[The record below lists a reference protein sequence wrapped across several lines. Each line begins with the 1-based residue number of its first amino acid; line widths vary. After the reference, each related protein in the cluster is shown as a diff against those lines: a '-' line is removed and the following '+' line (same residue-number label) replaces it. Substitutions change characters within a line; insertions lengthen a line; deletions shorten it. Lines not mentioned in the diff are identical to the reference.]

1 MGRRDA
7 EEASKAG
14 SQRIEN
20 TLINVIDLVD
30 VRRLGVRRVAG
41 LALDVFEQP
50 ELDGFWIHLDCDV
63 LDDAVMPAVD
73 YRLPGGLSWQELEVV
88 LRAACAS
95 PGAIGIDVTIYNP
108 TLDPDRS
115 IARRLVEC
123 LATALEAS

>member
-7 EEASKAG
+7 EEASKVG
-14 SQRIEN
+14 SQRIED
-20 TLINVIDLVD
+20 TMINVIDLPD
-30 VRRLGVRRVAG
+30 VRRLGVQRVAG
-41 LALDVFEQP
+41 LALDVFEEP

-63 LDDAVMPAVD
+63 LNDAVMPAVD

-88 LRAACAS
+88 LRAACAC

-123 LATALEAS
+123 LATALKAS